1 MFVPVDAVV
10 GMNLGRKHIMSDT
23 PPPPRPP
30 ALPKDTANTGAG
42 AQYDRIADTVGLI
55 PNLRKKDNLY
65 QGLCVL
71 AFVLIGTALGFVWE
85 GAAIRDILGDSLP
98 VRLGI
103 GAFAG
108 LVIGA
113 MISGMILMVLGFKRK
128 P

>member
-1 MFVPVDAVV
+1 MHQQEPSN
-10 GMNLGRKHIMSDT
+10 GKNIMSDI

-55 PNLRKKDNLY
+55 PNVRKKDNLY

-71 AFVLIGTALGFVWE
+71 VFVIIGTALAFFWD
-85 GAAIRDILGDSLP
+85 GAAIRDFLGDSLP
-98 VRLGI
+98 VRLVV

-113 MISGMILMVLGFKRK
+113 LISGAILLVLGFKRK
-128 P
+128 S